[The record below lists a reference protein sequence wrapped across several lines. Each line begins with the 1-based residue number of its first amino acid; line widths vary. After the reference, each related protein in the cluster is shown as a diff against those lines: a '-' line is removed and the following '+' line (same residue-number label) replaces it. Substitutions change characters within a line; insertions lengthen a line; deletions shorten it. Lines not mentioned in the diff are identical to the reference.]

1 MPSKNKF
8 AQYCGHARQYKLR
21 HAAVTAVLVLQFVS
35 GCGGGTSGFEVSS
48 ADGNASMQ
56 RMPVTPPLTTRMTPG
71 VYLAAGDIGGLG
83 NLDGRGSDA
92 RFRSLDS
99 LTIDSQG
106 KLFATESDGGT
117 AVIIRKITPEGE
129 VSTLG
134 PLGGSL
140 SIDRQGNRYVATAFA
155 IFKVAADGT
164 RVPFAGAEEAPG
176 NVDGQ
181 GRQARF
187 FDIKSKLTFDRDGN
201 IYVVHGTF
209 RPCGPCISQGG
220 TIRKITPN
228 GLVSTLAGMAGMS
241 GSTDGIGAA
250 ARFGSPSSIVFDP
263 FRNVLLV
270 PDSKLRQVT
279 LDGVVTTPALNF
291 TGLLNFAGPVTSDSF
306 GIIDLA
312 IDGAG
317 TLFAISVSVNVIYK
331 ITPNLDVFEFAGSF
345 ATRSPSDSYAN
356 GVGAAARFGPPRS
369 IVTDASGNLFVAD
382 TGNTSI
388 RKITPT
394 GEVSTLAG
402 MPGARTE
409 LVNGTGPLAR
419 FNAPSGVSIDAD
431 GNLYV
436 ADTVNSAIRK
446 ISMTGAVSVLGPAD
460 GTPGS
465 PVDGVAAVAKI
476 AYPFATVVDG
486 RGTIY
491 FADQVGR
498 IIRKIAAD
506 GAVSTVAGASNKFT
520 SIDGTGNGAGFALIR
535 GMVADTQG
543 VLYVADQTSVR
554 KVGPDGVVTTIA
566 GSLSPGM
573 ADGSALQ
580 ARFARL
586 DAIALDKAGNLFVS
600 DAGNQAIRKITP
612 DGAVSTVA
620 PVHGPLALDAA
631 NTLYVAD
638 GAVIK
643 KIDSNG
649 SVTVVAGI
657 SGGFGIRLGTLPGSF
672 QMITSLTYL
681 GANVFAVTS
690 ENAVLKVAL
699 P

>member
-1 MPSKNKF
+1 
-8 AQYCGHARQYKLR
+8 
-21 HAAVTAVLVLQFVS
+21 
-35 GCGGGTSGFEVSS
+35 
-48 ADGNASMQ
+48 
-56 RMPVTPPLTTRMTPG
+56 MPVTPPLTARMTPG
-71 VYLAAGDIGGLG
+71 VYLAAGDIGGSG
-83 NLDGRGSDA
+83 NLDGKGSDA
-92 RFRSLDS
+92 RFRSLIS

-106 KLFATESDGGT
+106 NLFAFESDGT
-117 AVIIRKITPEGE
+117 VAVSFRKITPEGV
-129 VSTLG
+129 VSTLRT
-134 PLGGSL
+134 LDGSL
-140 SIDRQGNRYVATAFA
+140 SIDMQGNRYAATAFA

-164 RVPFAGAEEAPG
+164 RVPFVGAEEASG

-187 FDIKSKLTFDRDGN
+187 IGIGKLTFDRDGN
-201 IYVVHGTF
+201 VYITDQ
-209 RPCGPCISQGG
+209 GPGSIGGG

-291 TGLLNFAGPVTSDSF
+291 TGPVTSDSF
-306 GIIDLA
+306 GITNLA
-312 IDGAG
+312 IDRAG
-317 TLFAISVSVNVIYK
+317 TIFVTNIAVNVIYK

-402 MPGARTE
+402 MPGARPS
-409 LVNGTGPLAR
+409 LVNGAGPLAR

-436 ADTVNSAIRK
+436 GDTGNHAIRK
-446 ISMTGAVSVLGPAD
+446 ISTTGTVSVLGPAD
-460 GTPGS
+460 GTPGP

-586 DAIALDKAGNLFVS
+586 NAIALDKAGNLFVS

>member
-1 MPSKNKF
+1 
-8 AQYCGHARQYKLR
+8 
-21 HAAVTAVLVLQFVS
+21 
-35 GCGGGTSGFEVSS
+35 
-48 ADGNASMQ
+48 
-56 RMPVTPPLTTRMTPG
+56 MPVTPPLTARMTPG
-71 VYLAAGDIGGLG
+71 VYLAAGDIGGSG
-83 NLDGRGSDA
+83 NLDGKGSDA
-92 RFRSLDS
+92 RFRFLIS

-106 KLFATESDGGT
+106 NLFAFESDGT
-117 AVIIRKITPEGE
+117 VAVSFRKITPEGV
-129 VSTLG
+129 VSTLRT
-134 PLGGSL
+134 LDGSL
-140 SIDRQGNRYVATAFA
+140 SIDMQGNRYAATAFA

-164 RVPFAGAEEAPG
+164 RVPFVGAEEASG

-187 FDIKSKLTFDRDGN
+187 IGIGKLTFDRDGN
-201 IYVVHGTF
+201 VYITDQ
-209 RPCGPCISQGG
+209 GPGSIGGG

-228 GLVSTLAGMAGMS
+228 GLVSTLAGMAGMAGMA
-241 GSTDGIGAA
+241 GSIDGIGAA
-250 ARFGSPSSIVFDP
+250 ARFDALRSIVFDP

-270 PDSKLRQVT
+270 LDSKLRQVT

-291 TGLLNFAGPVTSDSF
+291 TGPVTSDSF
-306 GIIDLA
+306 GITNLA
-312 IDGAG
+312 IDRAG
-317 TLFAISVSVNVIYK
+317 TIFVTNIAVNVIYK

-382 TGNTSI
+382 RRNDAI

-402 MPGARTE
+402 MPGARPS
-409 LVNGTGPLAR
+409 LVNGAGPLAR

-436 ADTVNSAIRK
+436 GDTGNHAIRK
-446 ISMTGAVSVLGPAD
+446 ISTTGTVSVLGPAD

-506 GAVSTVAGASNKFT
+506 GAVSTVAGASNKST

-573 ADGSALQ
+573 VDGSASQ

-600 DAGNQAIRKITP
+600 DGENRAIRKITP
-612 DGAVSTVA
+612 DGTVSTVA
-620 PVHGPLALDAA
+620 AVHGPLALDAA

-638 GAVIK
+638 FAVIK

-672 QMITSLTYL
+672 QKITSLTYL